1 MSSNTTTTQTT
12 HWFENESTSTDP
24 TSPPQYALIATRSV
38 DPDQPLTG
46 SLIETLVETLKP
58 PDGQTS
64 LNLYQHVN
72 PDALEE
78 IIEAS
83 KTKESGVEV
92 RFTIENYL
100 VTVRS
105 NNTILIY
112 EPLGP
117 QRSSSRNPIRN

>member
-1 MSSNTTTTQTT
+1 MSSNPASVETT
-12 HWFENESTSTDP
+12 HWFENESTSADP
-24 TSPPQYALIATRSV
+24 TNPPQYVLIATWSV
-38 DPDQPLTG
+38 DPDQSLTV
-46 SLIETLVETLKP
+46 SLIETIVDTLKP

-64 LNLYQHVN
+64 LSLYQHVN

-83 KTKESGVEV
+83 TTKESGVEV
-92 RFTIENYL
+92 RFTIEDYL

-105 NNTILIY
+105 NDTVLIY

-117 QRSSSRNPIRN
+117 HRSSSRNPIHN

>member
-1 MSSNTTTTQTT
+1 MSSNPTPVETT
-12 HWFENESTSTDP
+12 HWFENESTFADP
-24 TSPPQYALIATRSV
+24 TDPPQYALIATRSI
-38 DPDQPLTG
+38 DPDQSVTV

-64 LNLYQHVN
+64 LSLYQHVN

-100 VTVRS
+100 ITIRS
-105 NNTILIY
+105 NNTVLIY

-117 QRSSSRNPIRN
+117 QRDSGRNTIRN